1 MTGKWLFSHNFWT
14 QNRLFTIHCNIMIWK
29 TKAPW
34 ENFNKV
40 HPLQLKGLMATL
52 NSLFVRDFIATGFSI
67 YNVKLIVRRPWAA
80 LRTAVI
86 RIVRQSPYALL
97 TAVERWPQHH
107 KASTITTENVK
118 LQATKKGINKLRI
131 KKIRPRITR
140 KPDWMKGGSGTSWSW
155 TKDTWI
161 FSPLLYHLS

>member
-40 HPLQLKGLMATL
+40 HPLQFKGLMATR
-52 NSLFVRDFIATGFSI
+52 NSLFVRGFMATGFSI
-67 YNVKLIVRRPWAA
+67 YNVKLIVRRPWA
-80 LRTAVI
+80 
-86 RIVRQSPYALL
+86 ALL

-118 LQATKKGINKLRI
+118 LQATKKGINKLKI